1 MSRQFI
7 VYMSG
12 LHELRAMF
20 RELPPKMRNNVAKKA
35 VTQVKMSMVI
45 QARAI
50 LAPHKRTGQLAKSLG
65 HRQKNPRY
73 PIIHKRTGDAV
84 TMMRAREGF
93 AITQGTWG
101 PRSRKAGNPKWIKP
115 RAYDH
120 LADKGTTHSK
130 PINYNRKV
138 LNRHRSKAVKILN
151 IKVREFIVTARAKAA
166 KQFLRSGP
174 AAVK

>member
-1 MSRQFI
+1 MARPFI

-12 LHELRAMF
+12 LHEVRAMF
-20 RELPPKMRNNVAKKA
+20 RGLPPKMRNDVAKKA

-93 AITQGTWG
+93 AITKGTWG
-101 PRSRKAGNPKWIKP
+101 PRSKKAGSPIWIKP

-151 IKVREFIVTARAKAA
+151 IKVREFINTARAKAA

-174 AAVK
+174 TP

>member
-1 MSRQFI
+1 MARPFI

-12 LHELRAMF
+12 LNELRAMF
-20 RELPPKMRNNVAKKA
+20 RGLPPKMRNSVAKKG
-35 VTQVKMSMVI
+35 VTEVKKSMVI

-50 LAPHKRTGQLAKSLG
+50 LASHKRTGQLAKSLG
-65 HRQKNPRY
+65 HRQKGPRY

-101 PRSRKAGNPKWIKP
+101 AGSKKAGSPKWIKP

-120 LADKGTTHSK
+120 LADRGTTHSE

-138 LNRHRSKAVKILN
+138 LIRHRSKGTKILN
-151 IKVREFIVTARAKAA
+151 AKVREFITKAKAKAA
-166 KQFLRSGP
+166 SK
-174 AAVK
+174 AA